1 MLDLFIANVEALS
14 TQASKA
20 TLDAKSISLANNK
33 IDFFVINEKKY
44 TISIIS
50 KLVVTL
56 DIDTTSSMKIEASL
70 IRRSYNRELSTF

>member
-1 MLDLFIANVEALS
+1 VLDLFIASAKTLL
-14 TQASKA
+14 TQTSKA

-56 DIDTTSSMKIEASL
+56 DIDTTSSMKTRASL
-70 IRRSYNRELSTF
+70 IRRLYN